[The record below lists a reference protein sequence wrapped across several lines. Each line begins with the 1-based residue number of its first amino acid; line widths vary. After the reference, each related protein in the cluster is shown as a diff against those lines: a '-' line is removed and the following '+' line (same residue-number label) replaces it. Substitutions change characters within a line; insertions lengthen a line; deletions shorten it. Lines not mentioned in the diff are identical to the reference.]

1 MKTVFIINPKAGKPK
16 NIDRII
22 ENIRNEAGR
31 LKADIEIYI
40 TKSVGDACRFTKVY
54 CEKIGAARFVACGG
68 DGTLSEVLGGAIDFP
83 EAEIGVM
90 PLGTGNDFC
99 RNFDES
105 KAFGDVVFQLCA
117 PAVRCD
123 AIRYITTVG
132 GMKKSGYCVNMLNI
146 GFDCNVADMTNEI
159 KRGKIIKGTIA
170 YIVAIFVALIRKKGA
185 NLKIEID
192 GKIKHN
198 GKLLLTSVANGA
210 YCGGGIKSNP
220 LASICD
226 GFLSVNIVK
235 NISRLKFL
243 GLLPRYAKGDF
254 LKIRGIE
261 KVIHS
266 EKCRKMTITPLNGN
280 IRLCCDGEI
289 MDAGFTEF
297 EIVPDAF
304 NFVAVSGDRNVKKIK
319 LRQREMI

>member
-22 ENIRNEAGR
+22 ENIRNEAER

-40 TKSVGDACRFTKVY
+40 TKSVGDACRFTKGY
-54 CEKIGAARFVACGG
+54 CEKTGAARFVACGG

-99 RNFDES
+99 RNFDEA
-105 KAFGDVVFQLCA
+105 KAFGDVAFQLCA
-117 PAVRCD
+117 PVVKCD
-123 AIRYITTVG
+123 AIRYTTTVNG
-132 GMKKSGYCVNMLNI
+132 IKKSGYCVNMFNI

-159 KRGKIIKGTIA
+159 KNRRIIKGSIA
-170 YIVAIFVALIRKKGA
+170 YIIAIFVALVKKKGA

-192 GKIKHN
+192 EKIKHN

-220 LASICD
+220 FASIRD
-226 GFLSVNIVK
+226 GFLNINIIK
-235 NISRLKFL
+235 NISRLK
-243 GLLPRYAKGDF
+243 LLNILPHYAKGDF

-261 KVIHS
+261 KIIHT
-266 EKCRKMTITPLNGN
+266 EKCKKMTITPPSGN

-289 MDAGFTEF
+289 MDAGVTEF

-304 NFVAVSGDRNVKKIK
+304 NFVAVSGYKNVEEIK
-319 LRQREMI
+319 LSQCEMI

>member
-16 NIDRII
+16 NVDRIV
-22 ENIRNEAGR
+22 ENIKNEAER

-40 TKSVGDACRFTKVY
+40 TKAVGDAYRFVKKY
-54 CEKIGAARFVACGG
+54 CEKMGAARFVACGG

-83 EAEIGVM
+83 EAEVGVM

-105 KAFGDVVFQLCA
+105 KVFLDAVFQLCA

-123 AIRYITTVG
+123 AIRYTTTVDG
-132 GMKKSGYCVNMLNI
+132 IKKTGYCANMFNI

-159 KRGKIIKGTIA
+159 KSKKIIKGTIA
-170 YIVAIFVALIRKKGA
+170 YVIAIFVALVKKKGA
-185 NLKIEID
+185 DLKIEID
-192 GKIKHN
+192 EKIRHN

-243 GLLPRYAKGDF
+243 RLLPHYAKGDF
-254 LKIRGIE
+254 LKMRGIE
-261 KVIHS
+261 KVIHT
-266 EKCRKMTITPLNGN
+266 EKCKKMTITPLNGN

-289 MDAGFTEF
+289 MDAGVTEF

-304 NFVAVSGDRNVKKIK
+304 NFVAVSGNIK
-319 LRQREMI
+319 TANLLKQSV